1 MLNGAPSQKKFWIP
15 PNIVHAKYNEFSI
28 LLHWYMSV
36 AQKIIIVFPLYTFQT
51 TLQVDHWMTFAQG
64 SLSCASKFSTA
75 LTYLD
80 KSLEPVT
87 YIVGQSLTLAD
98 FAIWEILQSK
108 WLGDFNMFILVL
120 VSLINTLI
128 YLKVCC
134 GYSRAKIRG
143 LCHCHICDNIFLKY
157 RLH

>member
-1 MLNGAPSQKKFWIP
+1 
-15 PNIVHAKYNEFSI
+15 
-28 LLHWYMSV
+28 MSV
-36 AQKIIIVFPLYTFQT
+36 GQKIIIVFPLYTFQT

-108 WLGDFNMFILVL
+108 WLGDSNMFIWFLDQNIDIFE
-120 VSLINTLI
+120 SLLW
-128 YLKVCC
+128 LQQGK
-134 GYSRAKIRG
+134 
-143 LCHCHICDNIFLKY
+143 D
-157 RLH
+157 